1 MQLVKPTLSQL
12 LRAAA
17 GASLA
22 AVLGTS
28 LNVHAQNAVQPA
40 PTATPQG
47 ARGETPHYPASGVAG
62 QGATPMQGASPAGDG
77 VKKPH
82 TRKSK
87 GARGENPHYPAPGM
101 PGQGGSAAQ
110 GN

>member
-1 MQLVKPTLSQL
+1 MQSVKPILPHL
-12 LRAAA
+12 LRAAL

-22 AVLGTS
+22 AVLAAS
-28 LNVHAQNAVQPA
+28 PAVHAQSSMQPA
-40 PTATPQG
+40 TNTPQG

-62 QGATPMQGASPAGDG
+62 QGAEPMQGASPGG
-77 VKKPH
+77 NGMKPH
-82 TRKSK
+82 TKKPK

>member
-1 MQLVKPTLSQL
+1 MQRVKPILPPL
-12 LRAAA
+12 LRAAI

-22 AVLGTS
+22 AVLAAS
-28 LNVHAQNAVQPA
+28 PAAHAQNSMQPA
-40 PTATPQG
+40 PTSTPQG

-62 QGATPMQGASPAGDG
+62 QGAMPMQGASPSGNG
-77 VKKPH
+77 MKPH
-82 TRKSK
+82 TRKPK

-101 PGQGGSAAQ
+101 PGQGSSATQ